1 MADYYFER
9 DCRTPYSE
17 SYAIL
22 DDDQAIGR
30 IDLHFAGNLVHGT
43 LSIPERYTQ
52 EAIQELIETIDED
65 LLDSVGI
72 TRDEF
77 VVHVFQGKEVG
88 VFSDNDLGGEGN
100 GHISG

>member
-88 VFSDNDLGGEGN
+88 VFSDNHLGGDGN